1 MIRKLIILATC
12 LGPLA
17 ACGGGDPVLRGPSPA
32 QLRAVERLSDQ
43 DFAVPVPGGQALLM
57 PVFSDKKLIDPHPG
71 IERVVIGVQDPARN
85 AGLEFDRLTRL
96 FADQS
101 STMTIV
107 PQFLAAQDT
116 DRHRLGPDFARWTLD
131 GWKDGGNSRPA
142 AFADQG
148 ALASSFEAIDAL
160 LLFLADRQSFPDLKQ
175 VALVGFGQ
183 TARFV
188 QLYAATAQ
196 GLGATER
203 AGIAVRFVVAAA
215 DTYVYFDEE
224 RPSRDDATG
233 FAEFDRRQCNAFNYW
248 PYGFVLPAPYASAS
262 GALARD
268 QARVYA
274 QRDVVYLIGE
284 RDSDVGERG
293 CEARAQGR
301 DRPERLTNYL
311 RYLAKLNGAPVE
323 THRRFTAPGVGND
336 PVALYA
342 SPCGRAAL
350 SGADKC

>member
-1 MIRKLIILATC
+1 MIRHLAVFALC
-12 LGPLA
+12 LGTLA

-43 DFAVPVPGGQALLM
+43 DFAVPVQGGQTLLM

-71 IERVVIGVQDPARN
+71 VERVVIGLQDPARN

-96 FADQS
+96 FADS
-101 STMTIV
+101 PSTMTIV

-131 GWKDGGNSRPA
+131 GWKEGGNSRPA

-160 LLFLADRQSFPDLKQ
+160 LLFLADRQSFPDLKR
-175 VALVGFGQ
+175 VVLVGFGQ
-183 TARFV
+183 SARFV

-196 GLGATER
+196 GLAPIER
-203 AGIAVRFVVAAA
+203 AGIALRFVVAAA

-233 FAEFDRRQCNAFNYW
+233 FAEFDRKACNAFNYW
-248 PYGFVLPAPYASAS
+248 PYGFVLPAPYASAA
-262 GALARD
+262 GTLPRD
-268 QARVYA
+268 QARVYSR
-274 QRDVVYLIGE
+274 RDVVYLIGE
-284 RDSDVGERG
+284 RDSDPGERG

-301 DRPERLTNYL
+301 DRAERLSNYL
-311 RYLAKLNGAPVE
+311 SYLAKLNGGPVE
-323 THRRFTAPGVGND
+323 THRRFAAPGVGPD
-336 PVALYA
+336 PAALYA

-350 SGADKC
+350 SGAERC

>member
-1 MIRKLIILATC
+1 MIRRFIVFATC
-12 LGPLA
+12 LATLA

-43 DFAVPVPGGQALLM
+43 DFAVPVQGGQTLLM

-96 FADQS
+96 FADTP

-148 ALASSFEAIDAL
+148 ALASSFEAIDAI
-160 LLFLADRQSFPDLKQ
+160 LLFLADRQNFPDLKRI
-175 VALVGFGQ
+175 VLTGFGQ

-188 QLYAATAQ
+188 QLYAVTAQ
-196 GLGATER
+196 GLAAPER

-233 FAEFDRRQCNAFNYW
+233 FAEFDRKACNAFNYW
-248 PYGFVLPAPYASAS
+248 PYGFVLPAPYASTA
-262 GALARD
+262 GALPRDLARGYS
-268 QARVYA
+268 R
-274 QRDVVYLIGE
+274 RDVVYLLGE
-284 RDSDVGERG
+284 RDSDAGERG

-311 RYLAKLNGAPVE
+311 RYLAKLNGGPVE
-323 THRRFTAPGVGND
+323 THRHFAAPGVGAD
-336 PVALYA
+336 QLALYS